1 MQEQPSLLSIKES
14 PSPKRQILDFN
25 SSIQFKKDAS
35 KRITMFSQHEK
46 ISPFKAAKSP
56 VKRNRPNRM
65 VTVTFE

>member
-1 MQEQPSLLSIKES
+1 
-14 PSPKRQILDFN
+14 
-25 SSIQFKKDAS
+25 
-35 KRITMFSQHEK
+35 MFAQHEK